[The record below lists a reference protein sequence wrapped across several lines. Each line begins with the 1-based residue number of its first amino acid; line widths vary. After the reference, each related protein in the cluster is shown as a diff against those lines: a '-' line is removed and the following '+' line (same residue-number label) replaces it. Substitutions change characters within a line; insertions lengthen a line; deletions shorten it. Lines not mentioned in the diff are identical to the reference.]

1 MLGTASPWIGSKFVV
16 FDVVFLI
23 VCLSS
28 IAYARLG
35 FQDLVFGDLTYRC
48 AELVSWSFGLFY
60 PELCGFSLA

>member
-1 MLGTASPWIGSKFVV
+1 MLGTASPWVGSKLVV
-16 FDVVFLI
+16 FDVVFLV

-28 IAYARLG
+28 IDYAHLG

-60 PELCGFSLA
+60 LELCGSSLA